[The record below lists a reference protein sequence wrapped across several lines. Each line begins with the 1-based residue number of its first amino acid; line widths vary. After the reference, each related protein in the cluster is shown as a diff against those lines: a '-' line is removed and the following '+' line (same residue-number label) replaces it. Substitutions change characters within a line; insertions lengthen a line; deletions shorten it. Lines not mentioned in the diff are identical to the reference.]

1 MVGVLFANQAT
12 FQFEII
18 NTRDGLSDNEIT
30 SVTNDGRGFI
40 WLGTKEGL
48 NRYDGYEVTVY
59 NSNPFDTTALSGN
72 RIWDIYKD
80 QDGDIWS
87 LTDMS
92 LDLYVYGE
100 DKFKRYGT
108 GSKPT
113 FVTQDLDGVLWVATE
128 SNGLFSINKKT
139 GEKRN
144 FLFKR

>member
-1 MVGVLFANQAT
+1 MKRIPRLMQLITISMFGLLFADQTT

-30 SVTNDGRGFI
+30 SVTNDGRGFL

-48 NRYDGYEVTVY
+48 NRYDGYGVTVY

-87 LTDMS
+87 LTDKS
-92 LDLYVYGE
+92 LDLYIYGINN
-100 DKFKRYGT
+100 FKRYSTCLLYTSPSPRDRG
-108 GSKPT
+108 
-113 FVTQDLDGVLWVATE
+113 
-128 SNGLFSINKKT
+128 
-139 GEKRN
+139 
-144 FLFKR
+144 